1 MKKITNDAYNTI
13 FAELGRDWALI
24 TAQKDGKVNTMTAA
38 WGGIGVMWG
47 KDVAFVVVR
56 PTRYTK
62 EFLDAGDTFSLSFL
76 PAEHKKTLSYFGSVS
91 GREEDKIAKSGL
103 AIAREDDIPY
113 FEAAD
118 KVLLLKKLYAQDM
131 CPEAFVDASLDAQWY
146 PEHDYHTLYIAEITG
161 VLEK

>member
-113 FEAAD
+113 FEAAE
-118 KVLLLKKLYAQDM
+118 KAVRTGYV
-131 CPEAFVDASLDAQWY
+131 PGSLCGHLAGCAVVSRARLSHALHCRNY
-146 PEHDYHTLYIAEITG
+146 RRA
-161 VLEK
+161 

>member
-91 GREEDKIAKSGL
+91 GR
-103 AIAREDDIPY
+103 
-113 FEAAD
+113 
-118 KVLLLKKLYAQDM
+118 
-131 CPEAFVDASLDAQWY
+131 
-146 PEHDYHTLYIAEITG
+146 
-161 VLEK
+161 